1 MPFMTK
7 LQTFSMLDWTLQ
19 LLGYY
24 YYQEMDMTIY
34 GQKISYDR
42 TLDEYVVVSATPSY
56 LNDLSFF
63 SNQINSSNT
72 IINKTNSL
80 ISNINSILSFN
91 IPFNKLYNFVKF
103 LF

>member
-1 MPFMTK
+1 
-7 LQTFSMLDWTLQ
+7 MLDWTLQ

-63 SNQINSSNT
+63 SNQINSSKIQNMSQKLNT
-72 IINKTNSL
+72 IEKIINAE
-80 ISNINSILSFN
+80 
-91 IPFNKLYNFVKF
+91 
-103 LF
+103 

>member
-1 MPFMTK
+1 MSSMTR
-7 LQTFSMLDWTLQ
+7 LQTFSMLDSTLQ

-63 SNQINSSNT
+63 SNQINSSKIQNMSQKLNT
-72 IINKTNSL
+72 IEKIVNAE
-80 ISNINSILSFN
+80 
-91 IPFNKLYNFVKF
+91 
-103 LF
+103 

>member
-1 MPFMTK
+1 MSSMTR
-7 LQTFSMLDWTLQ
+7 LQTFSMLDSTLQ

-63 SNQINSSNT
+63 SNQINSSKIQNMSQKLNT
-72 IINKTNSL
+72 IEKIINAE
-80 ISNINSILSFN
+80 
-91 IPFNKLYNFVKF
+91 
-103 LF
+103 

>member
-1 MPFMTK
+1 
-7 LQTFSMLDWTLQ
+7 MLDWTLQ

-42 TLDEYVVVSATPSY
+42 TLDEYLVVSATPSY

-63 SNQINSSNT
+63 SNQINSSKIQNMSQKLNT
-72 IINKTNSL
+72 IEKIINAE
-80 ISNINSILSFN
+80 
-91 IPFNKLYNFVKF
+91 
-103 LF
+103 

>member
-1 MPFMTK
+1 MV
-7 LQTFSMLDWTLQ
+7 DWTLQ

-34 GQKISYDR
+34 GQKVSYDR

-63 SNQINSSNT
+63 SNQINSSKIQNMSQKLNT
-72 IINKTNSL
+72 IEKIINAE
-80 ISNINSILSFN
+80 
-91 IPFNKLYNFVKF
+91 
-103 LF
+103 

>member
-1 MPFMTK
+1 MPSTTR
-7 LQTFSMLDWTLQ
+7 LQTFSMLGWTLQ

-34 GQKISYDR
+34 GQKVSYDR

-63 SNQINSSNT
+63 SNQINSSKIQNMSQKLNT
-72 IINKTNSL
+72 IEKIINAE
-80 ISNINSILSFN
+80 
-91 IPFNKLYNFVKF
+91 
-103 LF
+103 

>member
-1 MPFMTK
+1 MSSMMR

-63 SNQINSSNT
+63 SNQINSSKIQNMSQKLNT
-72 IINKTNSL
+72 IEKIINAE
-80 ISNINSILSFN
+80 
-91 IPFNKLYNFVKF
+91 
-103 LF
+103 

>member
-1 MPFMTK
+1 MR

-63 SNQINSSNT
+63 SNQINSSKIQNMSQKLNT
-72 IINKTNSL
+72 IEKIINAE
-80 ISNINSILSFN
+80 
-91 IPFNKLYNFVKF
+91 
-103 LF
+103 

>member
-1 MPFMTK
+1 MSCTTR
-7 LQTFSMLDWTLQ
+7 LQTFSMLDWTMQ

-34 GQKISYDR
+34 GQKVSYDR

-63 SNQINSSNT
+63 SNEINSSKIQNMSQKLNT
-72 IINKTNSL
+72 IEKIINAE
-80 ISNINSILSFN
+80 
-91 IPFNKLYNFVKF
+91 
-103 LF
+103 

>member
-1 MPFMTK
+1 MSSTTR
-7 LQTFSMLDWTLQ
+7 LQTFSMLGWTLQ

-34 GQKISYDR
+34 GQKVSYDR

-63 SNQINSSNT
+63 SNQINSSKIQNMSQKLNT
-72 IINKTNSL
+72 IEKIINAE
-80 ISNINSILSFN
+80 
-91 IPFNKLYNFVKF
+91 
-103 LF
+103 

>member
-1 MPFMTK
+1 MSSMTR

-63 SNQINSSNT
+63 SNQINSSKIQNMSQKLNT
-72 IINKTNSL
+72 IEKIINAE
-80 ISNINSILSFN
+80 
-91 IPFNKLYNFVKF
+91 
-103 LF
+103 